1 VFYLYIFNLSGCSLT
16 TYNKDLMMM
25 ILWC

>member
-1 VFYLYIFNLSGCSLT
+1 LT

-25 ILWC
+25 TWRIRLRLRRRCA